1 MVKDLLLIALL
12 GALLGVGLALVFGVA
27 LQRWQADSGIEVLSV
42 PSVQL
47 LLFVV
52 LAGLVGVLAAVWLAR
67 RAAKLDVLWAITTD

>member
-1 MVKDLLLIALL
+1 M
-12 GALLGVGLALVFGVA
+12 
-27 LQRWQADSGIEVLSV
+27 SV

-52 LAGLVGVLAAVWLAR
+52 LAGLVAALAAVWPAR